1 MTHHSTGSH
10 DGEDLKTKAR
20 ETASSVKDD
29 MSKAAQ
35 SAAQSVQ
42 DEAAHYADRSKE
54 GAARE
59 VRGVASA
66 LRTAADELRD
76 GSPQERTFS
85 QLADGLADVSDT
97 IRDKDLGEMVGGVN
111 SFARRNPLL
120 FLGGAALA
128 GFAATRF
135 ARASSRSPRHHDN
148 ADRATSFGADLGGGS
163 AGVPT
168 ATSERQTG
176 VSPRGDAMTS
186 GASAGGT
193 GTISSSGGT
202 SS

>member
-1 MTHHSTGSH
+1 MSHQRSGSH

-20 ETASSVKDD
+20 DTASAVKEDVT
-29 MSKAAQ
+29 KAAQ
-35 SAAQSVQ
+35 SAARTVQ

-54 GAARE
+54 TAARE

-97 IRDKDLGEMVGGVN
+97 IRDKDLGEVVSGLN

-135 ARASSRSPRHHDN
+135 ARATARDPQDGTQYGTQHSSGTP
-148 ADRATSFGADLGGGS
+148 DRATSFGANLGQG
-163 AGVPT
+163 T
-168 ATSERQTG
+168 AT
-176 VSPRGDAMTS
+176 
-186 GASAGGT
+186 AGGT
-193 GTISSSGGT
+193 GSISETASQTGGPR
-202 SS
+202 S

>member
-1 MTHHSTGSH
+1 MSHQRSGSH

-20 ETASSVKDD
+20 DTASAVKEDVT
-29 MSKAAQ
+29 KAAQ
-35 SAAQSVQ
+35 SAARTVQ
-42 DEAAHYADRSKE
+42 DEATHYADRSKE
-54 GAARE
+54 TAARE

-97 IRDKDLGEMVGGVN
+97 IRDKDLGEVVSGLN

-135 ARASSRSPRHHDN
+135 ARATARDPQDGTQHSSGTP
-148 ADRATSFGADLGGGS
+148 DRATSFGANLGQG
-163 AGVPT
+163 T
-168 ATSERQTG
+168 AT
-176 VSPRGDAMTS
+176 
-186 GASAGGT
+186 AGGT
-193 GTISSSGGT
+193 GSISETGSATGSSAASQTGGAR
-202 SS
+202 S

>member
-1 MTHHSTGSH
+1 MSHQRSGSH

-20 ETASSVKDD
+20 DTASAVKEDVT
-29 MSKAAQ
+29 KAAQ
-35 SAAQSVQ
+35 SAARTVQ
-42 DEAAHYADRSKE
+42 DEATHYADRSKE
-54 GAARE
+54 TAARE

-97 IRDKDLGEMVGGVN
+97 IRDKDLGEVVSGLN

-135 ARASSRSPRHHDN
+135 ARATARDPQDSTQHGTQHTSGTP
-148 ADRATSFGADLGGGS
+148 DRATSFGANLGQG
-163 AGVPT
+163 T
-168 ATSERQTG
+168 AT
-176 VSPRGDAMTS
+176 
-186 GASAGGT
+186 AGGT
-193 GTISSSGGT
+193 GSISETGSATGSSAASQTGGAR
-202 SS
+202 S

>member
-1 MTHHSTGSH
+1 MSHQRSGSH

-20 ETASSVKDD
+20 DTASAVKEDVT
-29 MSKAAQ
+29 KAAQ
-35 SAAQSVQ
+35 SAARTVQ

-54 GAARE
+54 TAARE

-85 QLADGLADVSDT
+85 QLADGLADASDT
-97 IRDKDLGEMVGGVN
+97 IRDKDLGEVVSGLN

-135 ARASSRSPRHHDN
+135 ARATARDPQDGTQYGAQHSSDTP
-148 ADRATSFGADLGGGS
+148 DRATSFGADLGQG
-163 AGVPT
+163 T
-168 ATSERQTG
+168 AT
-176 VSPRGDAMTS
+176 
-186 GASAGGT
+186 AGGT
-193 GTISSSGGT
+193 GTISETGSATGSSAASQTGGAR
-202 SS
+202 S